1 LRSLELAG
9 VYQSQ
14 VVQPHLSKMS
24 DRKAELERKKA
35 KLAQIRAEKEAR
47 RKEREALET
56 HSAAQTAVS
65 GLRRDERQEIDKN
78 LESLG
83 ITPVAAVVD
92 TISSLPPSLSDV
104 STSSTPDTSLKPDLG
119 LSPRLRRKKP
129 PQLSL
134 VAVQTTNIPPK
145 ENVSYSKNTQTE
157 ESGND
162 AIPARGGRVGGF
174 DYYTLT
180 YDEEDPYE
188 EDSLPGLGSGSPG
201 SGSPSGY
208 LSKLP
213 PGILPH
219 GMPEV
224 KDVKP
229 ATTKEEDDLKKKVE
243 ERKKKELS
251 EDEKNAV
258 MMSQPFQKFFDRATK
273 VVERA
278 LSEDINVFLDY
289 TGGYEDGE
297 ALEDK
302 TGGKLSLNRFFYDDR
317 WSKNRVI
324 TSMDWSTQFPELLA
338 ASYNN
343 NPEAPHEPDG
353 VCLIWNTRYKKD
365 TPETIFHCQSQVMTA
380 VFARFHPNL
389 VLGGTYSGQIVLWDN
404 RYNKRT
410 PVQRS
415 PLSAS
420 AHTHPVYCA
429 KVVGTQNAHNLITI
443 STDGKMCSWSLD
455 MLAQPQETL
464 ELQHKQSKAVATT
477 CLTFPQNDV
486 NNFLVGSEEGTIYT
500 ACRHGS
506 RAGVLDQFEGHQAPV
521 TGIDTHNGQGHLDF
535 SHLFL
540 SSSIDWTV
548 KLWSLKE
555 NKPLYSFEDNGD
567 YVYDVAWSPIHPAL
581 FATVDGTGRLD
592 LWNLNK
598 DTEVASASTNIAN
611 GAALNRVTW
620 TQSGL
625 HVAAGDDLGKI
636 WVYDVGEQLAV
647 PQQDEYNKF
656 VNTLQELKNNKIEE
670 DLDRGLSGAGHH
682 SSLSSGHLGHAGLSS
697 GHLSHTSLSSL
708 SGPSSLGSIQ
718 SPLR

>member
-1 LRSLELAG
+1 VTG
-9 VYQSQ
+9 
-14 VVQPHLSKMS
+14 HLNRMS

-47 RKEREALET
+47 RKEREVADAQ
-56 HSAAQTAVS
+56 SAAKAAVS
-65 GLRRDERQEIDKN
+65 GIKRDERQEIDKN

-83 ITPVAAVVD
+83 ITPVAQVVD
-92 TISSLPPSLSDV
+92 NISSLPPSLSDV
-104 STSSTPDTSLKPDLG
+104 SSTSTPDTSLKPDAA
-119 LSPRLRRKKP
+119 LSPRLKRRK
-129 PQLSL
+129 PQLSV

-145 ENVSYSKNTQTE
+145 ENVTYTKNTQTL
-157 ESGND
+157 ESGTD
-162 AIPARGGRVGGF
+162 TIPARGGRGLGGF

-180 YDEEDPYE
+180 YDDPEDGYE
-188 EDSLPGLGSGSPG
+188 EDSLPGLGSGSPS
-201 SGSPSGY
+201 SGSPGAY
-208 LSKLP
+208 LNKLP

-224 KDVKP
+224 REIKP
-229 ATTKEEDDLKKKVE
+229 ATTKEEEEKKRKEE

-251 EDEKNAV
+251 EEEKQV
-258 MMSQPFQKFFDRATK
+258 IMMGDNFQKFFDRATRI
-273 VVERA
+273 VERA
-278 LSEDINVFLDY
+278 LSEDINVFVDY

-297 ALEDK
+297 GLEDK
-302 TGGKLSLNRFFYDDR
+302 TGGKLSLNRFFYDER

-324 TSMDWSTQFPELLA
+324 TSMDWSQQFPELLA

-343 NPEAPHEPDG
+343 NPDAPHEPDG
-353 VCLIWNTRYKKD
+353 VCLVWNTRFKKD
-365 TPETIFHCQSQVMTA
+365 TPENIFHCQSPVMTA

-389 VLGGTYSGQIVLWDN
+389 ILGGTYSGQIVLWDN
-404 RYNKRT
+404 RHNKRT

-420 AHTHPVYCA
+420 AHTHPVYSA
-429 KVVGTQNAHNLITI
+429 RVVGTQNAHNLITI

-477 CLTFPQNDV
+477 CLSFPQNDV
-486 NNFLVGSEEGTIYT
+486 NNFIVGSEEGTVYT

-506 RAGVLDQFEGHQAPV
+506 RAGVLDLFEGHQAPV
-521 TGIDTHNGQGHLDF
+521 TGINTHNGQGTIDF

-540 SSSIDWTV
+540 TSSIDWTV

-567 YVYDVAWSPIHPAL
+567 YVYDCAWSPQHPAL
-581 FATVDGTGRLD
+581 FAAVDGTGRLD

-598 DTEVASASTNIAN
+598 DTEVASASVTVEG

-647 PQQDEYNKF
+647 PQPDEWNKF
-656 VNTLQELKNNKIEE
+656 NHTLQELKNNKIEE
-670 DLDRGLSGAGHH
+670 DLDRGLSGGVHHSGLGGHLSAH
-682 SSLSSGHLGHAGLSS
+682 SSLTS
-697 GHLSHTSLSSL
+697 GHLSSLSGH
-708 SGPSSLGSIQ
+708 SGPSSLGSSMPSMQ
-718 SPLR
+718 TPLR

>member
-1 LRSLELAG
+1 
-9 VYQSQ
+9 
-14 VVQPHLSKMS
+14 MS

-35 KLAQIRAEKEAR
+35 KLAQIRAEKETR
-47 RKEREALET
+47 RKDREAQDSHNAT
-56 HSAAQTAVS
+56 HAAVV
-65 GLRRDERQEIDKN
+65 GLGLNKRQEIDRN
-78 LESLG
+78 LESIG

-92 TISSLPPSLSDV
+92 NITSLPISLPSDTSVSTTPDSSLR
-104 STSSTPDTSLKPDLG
+104 PDLH
-119 LSPRLRRKKP
+119 SPRIRRKKP
-129 PQLSL
+129 SLS
-134 VAVQTTNIPPK
+134 VTAVQSTNIPPK

-157 ESGND
+157 ESGGD
-162 AIPARGGRVGGF
+162 AIPSRGNRAGF
-174 DYYTLT
+174 DYYAITF
-180 YDEEDPYE
+180 DDPDDLYE
-188 EDSLPGLGSGSPG
+188 EDSLPGLGSPS

-213 PGILPH
+213 PGILPY
-219 GMPEV
+219 GMPKVE
-224 KDVKP
+224 DVKP
-229 ATTKEEDDLKKKVE
+229 ATTQEEEEKKKLEE
-243 ERKKKELS
+243 ERKKKDLS
-251 EDEKNAV
+251 EEEKSV
-258 MMSQPFQKFFDRATK
+258 IMMSQPFQKFFDRATK
-273 VVERA
+273 IMERA
-278 LSEDINVFLDY
+278 LFEDINVFVDY
-289 TGGYEDGE
+289 TGGYDDGE

-302 TGGKLSLNRFFYDDR
+302 SGGKLSLNRFFYDDR

-324 TSMDWSTQFPELLA
+324 TSMDWSTQFPELLV

-353 VCLIWNTRYKKD
+353 VCLVWNTRYKKT
-365 TPETIFHCQSQVMTA
+365 TPEYIFHCQSPVMTA

-389 VLGGTYSGQIVLWDN
+389 ILGGTYSGQIVLWDN
-404 RYNKRT
+404 RNNKRT

-429 KVVGTQNAHNLITI
+429 RVVGTQNAHNLITI

-464 ELQHKQSKAVATT
+464 ELQHKQAKAVATT

-486 NNFLVGSEEGTIYT
+486 NNFLVGSEEGNIYT

-506 RAGVLDQFEGHQAPV
+506 RAGVLDVFEGHHAPV

-567 YVYDVAWSPIHPAL
+567 SVYDVAWSPIHPAM

-598 DTEVASASTNIAN
+598 DTEVATASAVIEN
-611 GAALNRVTW
+611 GAALNRITW

-636 WVYDVGEQLAV
+636 WVYDIGEQLAV
-647 PQQDEYNKF
+647 PQQDDYNKF

-682 SSLSSGHLGHAGLSS
+682 SLSSGHFTSASSNASSAHPSLATSGLGSLSS
-697 GHLSHTSLSSL
+697 ASLVGQNSLASMSTGASTTSLSSL
-708 SGPSSLGSIQ
+708 QSSG
-718 SPLR
+718 LR

>member
-1 LRSLELAG
+1 
-9 VYQSQ
+9 
-14 VVQPHLSKMS
+14 MS

-47 RKEREALET
+47 RKEREAMEVT
-56 HSAAQTAVS
+56 SAAKTAVA
-65 GLRRDERQEIDKN
+65 GLKRDERQEIDRN
-78 LESLG
+78 LEQLG
-83 ITPVAAVVD
+83 ITPVAQVVD

-104 STSSTPDTSLKPDLG
+104 STASTPDTSLKPELG
-119 LSPRLRRKKP
+119 LSPRLQKRRKA
-129 PQLSL
+129 PQLSV

-145 ENVSYSKNTQTE
+145 EQVTYSKNTQTL
-157 ESGND
+157 ESGTD
-162 AIPARGGRVGGF
+162 AIPARGSRGLGGF
-174 DYYTLT
+174 DYYTLA
-180 YDEEDPYE
+180 YDDPEDGYE
-188 EDSLPGLGSGSPG
+188 EDSLPGLGSGSP
-201 SGSPSGY
+201 SSSSPNAY

-213 PGILPH
+213 PGILPS

-224 KDVKP
+224 KDIKP
-229 ATTKEEDDLKKKVE
+229 ATTKEEEEKKRKEE

-251 EDEKNAV
+251 EEEKQV
-258 MMSQPFQKFFDRATK
+258 IMMGDNFQKFFDRATRI
-273 VVERA
+273 VERA
-278 LSEDINVFLDY
+278 LSEDINVFVDY

-297 ALEDK
+297 GLEDK
-302 TGGKLSLNRFFYDDR
+302 TGGKLSMNRYFFDER
-317 WSKNRVI
+317 WSRNRVI
-324 TSMDWSTQFPELLA
+324 TSMDWSTQFPELLC

-343 NPEAPHEPDG
+343 NQEAPHEPDG
-353 VCLIWNTRYKKD
+353 VCLVWNTRFKKD
-365 TPETIFHCQSQVMTA
+365 TPENIFHCQSPVMTA

-389 VLGGTYSGQIVLWDN
+389 ILGGTYSGQIVLWDN
-404 RYNKRT
+404 RHNKRT

-420 AHTHPVYCA
+420 AHTHPVYSA
-429 KVVGTQNAHNLITI
+429 RVVGTQNAHNLISI

-477 CLTFPQNDV
+477 CLSFPQNDV
-486 NNFLVGSEEGTIYT
+486 NNFLVGSEEGTVYS

-506 RAGVLDQFEGHQAPV
+506 RAGVLDLYEGHQAPV
-521 TGIDTHNGQGHLDF
+521 TGLDTHPGQGTIDF

-540 SSSIDWTV
+540 TSSIDWTV

-567 YVYDVAWSPIHPAL
+567 YVYDAAWSPIHPAL
-581 FATVDGTGRLD
+581 FAAVDGTGRLD

-598 DTEVASASTNIAN
+598 DTEVTALMKKYRVLIFAFFQVASASVAMEG

-647 PQQDEYNKF
+647 PQPDEWNKF
-656 VNTLQELKNNKIEE
+656 AHTLQVFHSLDSLTSHMVEKTL
-670 DLDRGLSGAGHH
+670 DLNVLVVNVPNI
-682 SSLSSGHLGHAGLSS
+682 LG
-697 GHLSHTSLSSL
+697 
-708 SGPSSLGSIQ
+708 
-718 SPLR
+718 

>member
-1 LRSLELAG
+1 MIFEHIPI
-9 VYQSQ
+9 VFYTY
-14 VVQPHLSKMS
+14 
-24 DRKAELERKKA
+24 
-35 KLAQIRAEKEAR
+35 IFF
-47 RKEREALET
+47 
-56 HSAAQTAVS
+56 
-65 GLRRDERQEIDKN
+65 I
-78 LESLG
+78 
-83 ITPVAAVVD
+83 
-92 TISSLPPSLSDV
+92 
-104 STSSTPDTSLKPDLG
+104 
-119 LSPRLRRKKP
+119 RRKK

-145 ENVSYSKNTQTE
+145 ENVSYTKNTQTE
-157 ESGND
+157 ESGTD
-162 AIPARGGRVGGF
+162 PVPARGGRLGGF

-180 YDEEDPYE
+180 YDDMDDGYE
-188 EDSLPGLGSGSPG
+188 EDSLPGLGSGSPS

-229 ATTKEEDDLKKKVE
+229 ATTKEEEEKKKKEE

-251 EDEKNAV
+251 EEEKSV
-258 MMSQPFQKFFDRATK
+258 IMMSQPFQKFFDRATK
-273 VVERA
+273 IVERA
-278 LSEDINVFLDY
+278 LAEDINVYVDY

-302 TGGKLSLNRFFYDDR
+302 SGGKLSLNRFFYDDR

-324 TSMDWSTQFPELLA
+324 TSMDWSTQFPELLC

-353 VCLIWNTRYKKD
+353 VCLIWNTRYKKE
-365 TPETIFHCQSQVMTA
+365 TPETIFHCQSPVMTA

-389 VLGGTYSGQIVLWDN
+389 ILGGTYSGQIVLWDN
-404 RYNKRT
+404 RNNKRT

-429 KVVGTQNAHNLITI
+429 KVVGTQNAHNLISI

-506 RAGVLDQFEGHQAPV
+506 RAGVLDLFEGHQAPV
-521 TGIDTHNGQGHLDF
+521 TGIDTHNGQGNLDF

-598 DTEVASASTNIAN
+598 DTEVASASATIEN
-611 GAALNRVTW
+611 GAALNRITW

-625 HVAAGDDLGKI
+625 HVAAGRI
-636 WVYDVGEQLAV
+636 
-647 PQQDEYNKF
+647 F
-656 VNTLQELKNNKIEE
+656 RTL
-670 DLDRGLSGAGHH
+670 
-682 SSLSSGHLGHAGLSS
+682 
-697 GHLSHTSLSSL
+697 
-708 SGPSSLGSIQ
+708 
-718 SPLR
+718 

>member
-1 LRSLELAG
+1 
-9 VYQSQ
+9 
-14 VVQPHLSKMS
+14 MS

-682 SSLSSGHLGHAGLSS
+682 SSLSSG
-697 GHLSHTSLSSL
+697 
-708 SGPSSLGSIQ
+708 I
-718 SPLR
+718 

>member
-1 LRSLELAG
+1 
-9 VYQSQ
+9 
-14 VVQPHLSKMS
+14 MS

-47 RKEREALET
+47 RKEREAMEVT
-56 HSAAQTAVS
+56 SAAKTAVA
-65 GLRRDERQEIDKN
+65 GLKRDERQEIDRN
-78 LESLG
+78 LEQLG
-83 ITPVAAVVD
+83 ITPVAQVVD

-104 STSSTPDTSLKPDLG
+104 STASTPDTSLKPELG
-119 LSPRLRRKKP
+119 LSPRLQKRRKA
-129 PQLSL
+129 PQLSV

-145 ENVSYSKNTQTE
+145 EQVTYSKNTQTL
-157 ESGND
+157 ESGTD
-162 AIPARGGRVGGF
+162 AIPARGSRGLGGF
-174 DYYTLT
+174 DYYTLA
-180 YDEEDPYE
+180 YDDPEDGYE
-188 EDSLPGLGSGSPG
+188 EDSLPGLGSGSP
-201 SGSPSGY
+201 SSSSPNAY

-213 PGILPH
+213 PGILPS

-224 KDVKP
+224 KDIKP
-229 ATTKEEDDLKKKVE
+229 ATTKEEEEKKRKEE

-251 EDEKNAV
+251 EEEKQV
-258 MMSQPFQKFFDRATK
+258 IMMGDNFQKFFDRATRI
-273 VVERA
+273 VERA
-278 LSEDINVFLDY
+278 LSEDINVFVDY

-297 ALEDK
+297 GLEDK
-302 TGGKLSLNRFFYDDR
+302 TGGKLSMNRYFFDER
-317 WSKNRVI
+317 WSRNRVI
-324 TSMDWSTQFPELLA
+324 TSMDWSTQFPELLC

-343 NPEAPHEPDG
+343 NQEAPHEPDG
-353 VCLIWNTRYKKD
+353 VCLVWNTRFKKD
-365 TPETIFHCQSQVMTA
+365 TPENIFHCQSPVMTA

-389 VLGGTYSGQIVLWDN
+389 ILGGTYSGQIVLWDN
-404 RYNKRT
+404 RHNKRT

-420 AHTHPVYCA
+420 AHTHPVYSA
-429 KVVGTQNAHNLITI
+429 RVVGTQNAHNLISI

-477 CLTFPQNDV
+477 CLSFPQNDV
-486 NNFLVGSEEGTIYT
+486 NNFLVGSEEGTVYS

-506 RAGVLDQFEGHQAPV
+506 RAGVLDLYEGHQAPV
-521 TGIDTHNGQGHLDF
+521 TGLDTHPGQGTIDF

-540 SSSIDWTV
+540 TSSIDWTV

-567 YVYDVAWSPIHPAL
+567 YVYDAAWSPIHPAL
-581 FATVDGTGRLD
+581 FAAVDGTGRLD

-598 DTEVASASTNIAN
+598 DTEVTALMKKYRVLIFAFFQVASASVAMEG

-647 PQQDEYNKF
+647 PQPDEWNKF
-656 VNTLQELKNNKIEE
+656 AHTLQVFHSLNSLTSHMVEKT
-670 DLDRGLSGAGHH
+670 LDQNVLVVNVPNI
-682 SSLSSGHLGHAGLSS
+682 LG
-697 GHLSHTSLSSL
+697 
-708 SGPSSLGSIQ
+708 
-718 SPLR
+718 

>member
-1 LRSLELAG
+1 
-9 VYQSQ
+9 
-14 VVQPHLSKMS
+14 MS

-35 KLAQIRAEKEAR
+35 KLAQIRAEKETR

-56 HSAAQTAVS
+56 QNASQTAVS
-65 GLRRDERQEIDKN
+65 GLRHDERKEIDKN

-83 ITPVAAVVD
+83 IRPVAAVVD
-92 TISSLPPSLSDV
+92 NISSLPPSLSDL
-104 STSSTPDTSLKPDLG
+104 SSSSTPDSSLKPELL
-119 LSPRLRRKKP
+119 LSPRRKKP
-129 PQLSL
+129 TLSL

-145 ENVSYSKNTQTE
+145 ENVSYTKNTQTE
-157 ESGND
+157 ESGTD
-162 AIPARGGRVGGF
+162 AMPSRGSRLGGF

-180 YDEEDPYE
+180 YDDMDDGYE
-188 EDSLPGLGSGSPG
+188 EDSLPGLGSGSPS

-229 ATTKEEDDLKKKVE
+229 ATTKEEEDKKKKEE
-243 ERKKKELS
+243 ERKAKELS
-251 EDEKNAV
+251 EEEKNVV

-273 VVERA
+273 IVERA
-278 LSEDINVFLDY
+278 LAEDLNLFVDY

-302 TGGKLSLNRFFYDDR
+302 SGGKLSLNRFFYDDR

-324 TSMDWSTQFPELLA
+324 TSMDWSTQFPELLCS
-338 ASYNN
+338 SYNN

-353 VCLIWNTRYKKD
+353 VCLVWNTRYKKD
-365 TPETIFHCQSQVMTA
+365 TPENIFHCQSPVMTA
-380 VFARFHPNL
+380 RFAKFHPNL
-389 VLGGTYSGQIVLWDN
+389 ILGGTYSGQIVLWDN
-404 RYNKRT
+404 RNNKRT

-420 AHTHPVYCA
+420 AHTHPVYSA
-429 KVVGTQNAHNLITI
+429 RVVGTQNAHNLITI

-506 RAGVLDQFEGHQAPV
+506 RAGVLDLFEGHQAPV

-598 DTEVASASTNIAN
+598 DTEVASASVTIEN

-636 WVYDVGEQLAV
+636 WVYDVGEQLAL
-647 PQQDEYNKF
+647 PQQDDYNKF

-682 SSLSSGHLGHAGLSS
+682 SGHLGHSGLSSAHLGHSGLSTGHLSSLSSGH
-697 GHLSHTSLSSL
+697 LSSL
-708 SGPSSLGSIQ
+708 SGPSSLGS
-718 SPLR
+718 LK

>member
-1 LRSLELAG
+1 
-9 VYQSQ
+9 
-14 VVQPHLSKMS
+14 M
-24 DRKAELERKKA
+24 
-35 KLAQIRAEKEAR
+35 
-47 RKEREALET
+47 
-56 HSAAQTAVS
+56 
-65 GLRRDERQEIDKN
+65 
-78 LESLG
+78 
-83 ITPVAAVVD
+83 
-92 TISSLPPSLSDV
+92 
-104 STSSTPDTSLKPDLG
+104 
-119 LSPRLRRKKP
+119 
-129 PQLSL
+129 
-134 VAVQTTNIPPK
+134 VAVQTTNIAPK

-162 AIPARGGRVGGF
+162 AIPARGGRIGGF

-180 YDEEDPYE
+180 YDDLDDGYE
-188 EDSLPGLGSGSPG
+188 EDSLPGLGSGSPS

-229 ATTKEEDDLKKKVE
+229 AVTKEEEDKKKKEE
-243 ERKKKELS
+243 ERKAKELS
-251 EDEKNAV
+251 EEEKHAV

-273 VVERA
+273 IVERA

-289 TGGYEDGE
+289 TGSYEDGE

-302 TGGKLSLNRFFYDDR
+302 SGGKLSLNRHFYDDR

-343 NPEAPHEPDG
+343 NPDAPHEPDG

-365 TPETIFHCQSQVMTA
+365 TPETIFHCQSPVMTS

-389 VLGGTYSGQIVLWDN
+389 ILGGTYSGQIVLWDN
-404 RYNKRT
+404 RNNKRT

-415 PLSAS
+415 PLSAM

-506 RAGVLDQFEGHQAPV
+506 RAGVLDLFEGHQAPV
-521 TGIDTHNGQGHLDF
+521 TGIDTHNGQGNLDF

-548 KLWSLKE
+548 KLWSIKE

-567 YVYDVAWSPIHPAL
+567 YVYDVAWSPIHPAM
-581 FATVDGTGRLD
+581 FACVDGTGRLD

-598 DTEVASASTNIAN
+598 DTEVASASATIEN
-611 GAALNRVTW
+611 GAALNRITW

-625 HVAAGDDLGKI
+625 HVAAGR
-636 WVYDVGEQLAV
+636 V
-647 PQQDEYNKF
+647 PLPDHK
-656 VNTLQELKNNKIEE
+656 
-670 DLDRGLSGAGHH
+670 
-682 SSLSSGHLGHAGLSS
+682 
-697 GHLSHTSLSSL
+697 
-708 SGPSSLGSIQ
+708 SI
-718 SPLR
+718 SP

>member
-682 SSLSSGHLGHAGLSS
+682 SSLSSG
-697 GHLSHTSLSSL
+697 
-708 SGPSSLGSIQ
+708 I
-718 SPLR
+718 